1 MQTYDRKFSL
11 GLAMS
16 VSVAGQPNF
25 SGRFIYNYFLP
36 ALLMKGTDILNS
48 GLQKAGV
55 QAGAEY
61 CKSADRRETDT

>member
-16 VSVAGQPNF
+16 VSVTGQPNF

-36 ALLMKGTDILNS
+36 D
-48 GLQKAGV
+48 V
-55 QAGAEY
+55 
-61 CKSADRRETDT
+61 